1 MIGIVTVYTVPNYGT
16 KLQAYAMQ
24 NIMSKYD
31 KAELIGFVSKT
42 DTRPSA
48 VFGKLYLKVHRKR
61 NIHVTRPDIEQ
72 TKIREKAIAS
82 FDKYYNFGKT
92 IKGTTNLRKE
102 AHKYRAIVC
111 GSDQLWAPINVIA
124 DYYTLTAFPKDMIRF
139 SYAASFGV
147 SEIPTKLKKK
157 YTVFLKRLS
166 KISVREESGAQIVQE
181 LTGYNAQVVLDPTLM
196 VERREWEALCKTKKE
211 SGSGN
216 YIFCYFLG
224 KQMKHREFVNELAK
238 LTGKQIITIPHFKE
252 WNEAD
257 QNFGDIQLYNVDPV
271 DFLNYIK
278 NADIV
283 CTDSFHGTVF
293 SLIFNC
299 KVAVFERFNKAS
311 RESTNSRIYSLLKQL
326 NLESQLITEETS
338 VEGFLQ
344 NEIPYNTV
352 EKRLQSLRADS
363 FAYLDAV
370 LGRGQQK

>member
-48 VFGKLYLKVHRKR
+48 VLGKLYLKVHQKR
-61 NIHVTRPDIEQ
+61 NIHITRPDIEQ
-72 TKIREKAIAS
+72 ARIREKAIAS
-82 FDKYYNFGKT
+82 FNQHYIFGKT
-92 IKGTTNLRKE
+92 IKGTANLRKE

-111 GSDQLWAPINVIA
+111 GSDQLWAPMNVIA
-124 DYYTLTAFPKDMIRF
+124 DYYTLTAFPKDVIRF

-147 SEIPTKLKKK
+147 SEIPNKLKKK
-157 YTVFLKRLS
+157 YTAFLKRLS
-166 KISVREESGAQIVQE
+166 KVSVREESGAQIVKE

-196 VERREWEALCKTKKE
+196 VERCEWETLCKTKKE
-211 SGSGN
+211 SGFDN

-271 DFLNYIK
+271 DFLNYIR

-299 KVAVFERFNKAS
+299 KVAVFERFNKTS

-326 NLESQLITEETS
+326 DLDSQLITDETS
-338 VEGFLQ
+338 VEEFLQ

-363 FAYLDAV
+363 FAYLDTV